1 MGNFSTNSP
10 IKLIVNFLFTSVSA
24 SFYGSSYIHVPLQ
37 DARSTTEIQF
47 RFKTK
52 RADSF
57 LLLAAGRTDYCLL
70 RLEFGKL
77 KVRFCLQNNPPA
89 VVWGFFFCYLFLE
102 EGTNRKVFPS
112 CRTNL
117 GPKFLTGGKKKKK
130 LKSFSLLT
138 NKLRMDSFMLS

>member
-1 MGNFSTNSP
+1 MGKFSTNGP
-10 IKLIVNFLFTSVSA
+10 IKLIVNVLFAFLFVPA

-70 RLEFGKL
+70 RLESGKL
-77 KVRFCLQNNPPA
+77 KVRFCLA
-89 VVWGFFFCYLFLE
+89 
-102 EGTNRKVFPS
+102 NRPS
-112 CRTNL
+112 L
-117 GPKFLTGGKKKKK
+117 
-130 LKSFSLLT
+130 
-138 NKLRMDSFMLS
+138 